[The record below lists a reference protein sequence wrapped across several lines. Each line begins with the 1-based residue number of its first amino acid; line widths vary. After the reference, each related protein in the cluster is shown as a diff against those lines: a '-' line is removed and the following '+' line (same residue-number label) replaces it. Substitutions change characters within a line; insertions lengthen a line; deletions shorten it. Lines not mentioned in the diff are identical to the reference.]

1 VAKALQ
7 CPDCGTRHPLDQ
19 VAGLRTFRCE
29 ECNRLLK
36 VPASVAT
43 DAAAVASAPP
53 KKAAKARTAAGAKAA
68 TGAATGAA
76 TKAGAKAGTKAGT
89 KTPPSRRA
97 DKTKVV
103 AADNGAARKVPPSQR
118 GTAIADQTAKG
129 PAVERASGEPAR
141 RRRVSTV
148 ARVGAWVAAVPM
160 GLIPVLL
167 VGRSVGVFT
176 SAKALDVFVGIG
188 WGRFVMPLL
197 LLLVWSLV
205 SATIAH
211 LIIERAGRGP
221 RTT

>member
-1 VAKALQ
+1 MAKALQ

-19 VAGLRTFRCE
+19 VVGLRTFRCE

-43 DAAAVASAPP
+43 AVGAARSPA
-53 KKAAKARTAAGAKAA
+53 KKAAA
-68 TGAATGAA
+68 
-76 TKAGAKAGTKAGT
+76 KAGAAKGEARGAAKTPTTAPTKGGT
-89 KTPPSRRA
+89 KTPPSKRA
-97 DKTKVV
+97 DKT
-103 AADNGAARKVPPSQR
+103 AAIGADNGTERKVPPSQR
-118 GTAIADQTAKG
+118 GTAIADQTAKLSVVG
-129 PAVERASGEPAR
+129 RAGTEPAAR
-141 RRRVSTV
+141 QRVSTL
-148 ARVGAWVAAVPM
+148 ARVGAWIAAVPM

-176 SAKALDVFVGIG
+176 SAKALDVFVGLG

-197 LLLVWSLV
+197 LLLLWSLA